1 MNEGENAV
9 VSSMKVSRC
18 CISLCSRVTEG
29 IGDAMLPG
37 AIIQPADDILLLL
50 FLFFVYLFGALLLNF
65 IMDPSAFI
73 CS

>member
-1 MNEGENAV
+1 MNEGKNAV

-18 CISLCSRVTEG
+18 CINLCSRATEG

-37 AIIQPADDILLLL
+37 VLIQPSDDTLLLL
-50 FLFFVYLFGALLLNF
+50 FLFFVYLFGALLLNS

>member
-9 VSSMKVSRC
+9 VSSKKVSRC
-18 CISLCSRVTEG
+18 CVNLCPRVTKG

-37 AIIQPADDILLLL
+37 AVIQPADDTFGFFF
-50 FLFFVYLFGALLLNF
+50 FLCALLLNP